1 MINGGVLMVNDCLL
15 MINDKSWFCLSYLF
29 GDLWHMKIHGKSS
42 NRRLELIM
50 EHADLARK
58 IMNTLRFMEIHWIGE
73 ENSD

>member
-1 MINGGVLMVNDCLL
+1 MIKAGFVYF
-15 MINDKSWFCLSYLF
+15 IYLVTYGITF
-29 GDLWHMKIHGKSS
+29 MKIHGKSS

-58 IMNTLRFMEIHWIGE
+58 IMNTLRFMEIHWVGE